1 MANGTHTPYTPPI
14 FEPSTLQ
21 VTINCLLFAS
31 LSLSLV
37 TALAGV
43 LALQWVSKY
52 DVLTRRMGASPRDR
66 ASRRHYRFLGTL
78 TWTMDEVIS
87 ALPITLNLAVI
98 LFFSGIIVWMWE
110 LRRSVSVIVLAGA
123 SVAVA
128 FYLITAS
135 LAVWFPSSPFRTPL
149 SEWIYYTCHTLFL
162 LVWKL
167 PAPDGTNEVDT
178 GGHVTVSGR
187 SFITK
192 VAQHLRRHFSQRN
205 LENRDDKY
213 IMGHADLRLDS
224 LAWLVEYITISDVS
238 YLRLRLL
245 VRELSRFT
253 SEQLT
258 SISIRGIPWEA
269 IFGVIGQ
276 RFAQNAQDRSLGAP
290 DIPDLVAMLQCFQKL
305 GINSSIPAFSNGPVS
320 TPVHEESSMELSVRR
335 PSEVCSNIQHI
346 ITRNICTSK
355 APLIYKPYRS
365 SFPYTEHSDRPNDVE
380 ALARRRIAY
389 LNVARMV
396 TKSPTKLL
404 EVWSNITTLEQ
415 EEQICDYL
423 IGEILPTLGSWGF
436 EETQV
441 QIDNLVCLLRLR
453 RPLLLEEPIEVV
465 DKYPLMLGGKLII
478 QYPSPAIHRLRC
490 TNWMQHSLDHPQIH
504 ALLEAL
510 LQAHRVYPRL
520 QLRWRFVA
528 SQEEELGALL
538 LVDAAEKGRLANAL
552 ANHKQGQYLVQHLK
566 PLDEL
571 ITKLRAG
578 DSSDKRQKIETITE
592 LACRDFS
599 MHDFPGPANFTKYTG
614 QNMPYIEDRSLR
626 LISCV
631 VSRGLNW
638 LLSWARRRSG
648 NDNWD
653 CLSFHVSEYCCGD
666 HPSIETSTIW
676 QLRAML
682 WREFDPYVTESLMQS
697 ALMHLPELVR
707 IRLFSPR

>member
-14 FEPSTLQ
+14 FQPSTLQ
-21 VTINCLLFAS
+21 VTVNCLLFAS

-52 DVLTRRMGASPRDR
+52 DVLTKRMGASPQDR
-66 ASRRHYRFLGTL
+66 AIRRHYRFIGTL

-87 ALPITLNLAVI
+87 ALPIALNLAVM
-98 LFFSGIIVWMWE
+98 LFFSGITVWMWE

-123 SVAVA
+123 AVA
-128 FYLITAS
+128 AAFYVITAS

-149 SEWIYYTCHTLFL
+149 SEWIYYTCHTLIL

-167 PAPDGTNEVDT
+167 PAPDGTNEGSMGSHLT
-178 GGHVTVSGR
+178 ESGQ

-192 VAQHLRRHFSQRN
+192 VSQHLQRHFSQRN

-213 IMGHADLRLDS
+213 IMGNTDLKLDS
-224 LAWLVEYITISDVS
+224 LAWLAKYITISDAS
-238 YLRLRLL
+238 YLRLHLL
-245 VRELSRFT
+245 VRELSIFT
-253 SEQLT
+253 SEHLA
-258 SISIRGIPWEA
+258 SRSIRDIPWEM
-269 IFGVIGQ
+269 IFGAIGK
-276 RFAQNAQDRSLGAP
+276 RFAQNAQNRDLGAT

-305 GINSSIPAFSNGPVS
+305 RIKSSSNEAV
-320 TPVHEESSMELSVRR
+320 TAPVHEISSKELSTERFR
-335 PSEVCSNIQHI
+335 QPSEVYANIQHI
-346 ITRNICTSK
+346 ITRNIRTSK
-355 APLIYKPYRS
+355 APLIYKPYRYS
-365 SFPYTEHSDRPNDVE
+365 LPYTEHSVRPSDLE
-380 ALARRRIAY
+380 SLARRRIAY

-453 RPLLLEEPIEVV
+453 RPLVLEEPIEVV
-465 DKYPLMLGGKLII
+465 DNYPSIFGGKLII

-490 TNWMQHSLDHPQIH
+490 ANWMQQSLDHPQIH
-504 ALLEAL
+504 TILEAL
-510 LQAHRVYPRL
+510 LKAHRVYPKL

-528 SQEEELGALL
+528 SQEEELSALL
-538 LVDAAEKGRLANAL
+538 LVDAADKGRLANAL
-552 ANHKQGQYLVQHLK
+552 ANHKQGLYLVQHLR
-566 PLDEL
+566 PFDEL
-571 ITKLRAG
+571 ITKLRAE
-578 DSSDKRQKIETITE
+578 DSSDKHQKIETVRE
-592 LACRDFS
+592 LACRDFC
-599 MHDFPGPANFTKYTG
+599 MHDFPGPAKFTKYTSH
-614 QNMPYIEDRSLR
+614 NMPYINDRSLR
-626 LISCV
+626 LIGCV
-631 VSRGLNW
+631 VPRGLNYI
-638 LLSWARRRSG
+638 LSRARHRLG
-648 NDNWD
+648 DED
-653 CLSFHVSEYCCGD
+653 CDYLSFHVSEYCCGD

-682 WREFDPYVTESLMQS
+682 WREFHPDVTYSLMQS

-707 IRLFSPR
+707 ILLFSN